1 MMEIYLKILKELMML
16 KLAKLPA
23 KLLQKVITILMMN
36 FLNFAYA
43 MIQKTGIT
51 ANLLVVHQHQ
61 ISMIARITMTTL
73 RLPQSFHQQLQ
84 QHLQQQ

>member
-61 ISMIARITMTTL
+61 VSMIVGII
-73 RLPQSFHQQLQ
+73 QL
-84 QHLQQQ
+84 HLQQ

>member
-1 MMEIYLKILKELMML
+1 MQKEHASMMEIYLKILKELMML

-51 ANLLVVHQHQ
+51 ANLLVVHQRQ
-61 ISMIARITMTTL
+61 VSMIVGMT
-73 RLPQSFHQQLQ
+73 QLQ
-84 QHLQQQ
+84 PQQ

>member
-36 FLNFAYA
+36 FSNFVHA

-51 ANLLVVHQHQ
+51 ANLLVVHQRQ
-61 ISMIARITMTTL
+61 VSMIVGII
-73 RLPQSFHQQLQ
+73 QL
-84 QHLQQQ
+84 HLQQ

>member
-43 MIQKTGIT
+43 MIQKTGII

-61 ISMIARITMTTL
+61 ILMIARIKQL
-73 RLPQSFHQQLQ
+73 QQQQLQ
-84 QHLQQQ
+84 